1 MLIDLF
7 VRGLIMMIFV
17 SGSVVISYYTTRVF
31 AFLIPVA
38 KISELFLWSGT
49 VVISAGLL
57 MGIAY
62 YYVYHGFGLQTDI
75 IRRKPSAGNKVV
87 LTFDDGPSEVYTP
100 DILKVLAEKGARAT
114 FFMVG
119 SHVEKYPEI
128 AKKVIEEGH
137 EVGNHTYGHITV
149 PNSPP
154 PQLAAQIMRTNLVIL
169 QITGVY
175 PQYLRPP
182 RGLYD
187 MRMRRIAKLLG
198 QELVLW
204 SLSSQD
210 WHSRANKASIT
221 RRVVERAAGG
231 DIILFHDSGSLLN
244 SEGANRKPTVEALGP
259 IIDGLRAKGLE
270 ITTMQEFMDYPP
282 EQTRRLSS

>member
-1 MLIDLF
+1 LLIDLF

-17 SGSVVISYYTTRVF
+17 SGSVVISYYTTRLIAILVPF
-31 AFLIPVA
+31 AR
-38 KISELFLWSGT
+38 ISEIFLWSGT
-49 VVISAGLL
+49 VFISAVLL

-62 YYVYHGFGLQTDI
+62 YYVYHGFGVQTDI

-87 LTFDDGPSEVYTP
+87 LTFDDGPSEAYTP
-100 DILKVLAEKGARAT
+100 HILNILAEKGVKAT
-114 FFMVG
+114 FFLVG

-128 AKKVIEEGH
+128 AKQIVEEGH
-137 EVGNHTYGHITV
+137 EVGNHTYSHITV

-169 QITGVY
+169 QNTGAY

-210 WHSRANKASIT
+210 WHSRASKASIT
-221 RRVVERAAGG
+221 RRVVEKAAGG
-231 DIILFHDSGSLLN
+231 DIILFHDSGSLLS

-259 IIDGLRAKGLE
+259 IIDGLRSRGLE
-270 ITTMQEFMDYPP
+270 IATMQDFMDYPA
-282 EQTRRLSS
+282 EQTRRLSG

>member
-1 MLIDLF
+1 MVVDLF

-17 SGSVVISYYTTRVF
+17 SGSVVVSYLTTRLIAYLVPF
-31 AFLIPVA
+31 AR
-38 KISELFLWSGT
+38 ISELFMWSGT
-49 VVISAGLL
+49 VIFSAALL

-62 YYVYHGFGLQTDI
+62 YYVYHGFGVQADI
-75 IRRKPSAGNKVV
+75 VRRKPSAGNKVV
-87 LTFDDGPSEVYTP
+87 LTFDDGPSRAYTP
-100 DILKVLAEKGARAT
+100 QILKILAEKGVKAT

-128 AKKVIEEGH
+128 ARQIVEEGH

-169 QITGVY
+169 QHTGTY

-210 WHSRANKASIT
+210 WHSRASKATIT
-221 RRVVERAAGG
+221 RRVLEKAMGG
-231 DIILFHDSGSLLN
+231 DIILFHDSGSLLS
-244 SEGANRKPTVEALGP
+244 SEGANRTPTVEALGA

-270 ITTMQEFMDYPP
+270 ITTLEEFMVYPA
-282 EQTRRLSS
+282 ERARRASL

>member
-1 MLIDLF
+1 
-7 VRGLIMMIFV
+7 
-17 SGSVVISYYTTRVF
+17 
-31 AFLIPVA
+31 
-38 KISELFLWSGT
+38 
-49 VVISAGLL
+49 

-62 YYVYHGFGLQTDI
+62 YYVYHGFGVQTDI

-87 LTFDDGPSEVYTP
+87 LTFDDGPSEAYTP
-100 DILKVLAEKGARAT
+100 HILNILAEKGVKAT
-114 FFMVG
+114 FFLVG

-128 AKKVIEEGH
+128 AKQIVEEGH
-137 EVGNHTYGHITV
+137 EVGNHTYSHITV

-169 QITGVY
+169 QNTGAY

-210 WHSRANKASIT
+210 WHSRASKASIT
-221 RRVVERAAGG
+221 RRVVEKAAGG
-231 DIILFHDSGSLLN
+231 DIILFHDSGSLLS

-259 IIDGLRAKGLE
+259 IIDGLRSRGLE
-270 ITTMQEFMDYPP
+270 IATMQDFMDYPA
-282 EQTRRLSS
+282 EQTRRLSG

>member
-100 DILKVLAEKGARAT
+100 DVLKVLAEKGARAT

>member
-1 MLIDLF
+1 LLYDLMI
-7 VRGLIMMIFV
+7 RGLMMIIFV
-17 SGSVVISYYTTRVF
+17 SGSIVVSHFLTRLIAYLVPFAVISD
-31 AFLIPVA
+31 
-38 KISELFLWSGT
+38 LFLWGGT
-49 VVISAGLL
+49 VVLSAILL
-57 MGIAY
+57 MGISY
-62 YYVYHGFGLQTDI
+62 SYVYHGFGAQTDI
-75 IRRKPSAGNKVV
+75 VRRRPSAGNKVV
-87 LTFDDGPSEVYTP
+87 LTFDDGPSQAYTP
-100 DILKVLAEKGARAT
+100 EILKVLAEKKATAT

-119 SHVEKYPEI
+119 SQVDKYPEI
-128 AKKVIEEGH
+128 AKQIVEEGH

-149 PNSPP
+149 PHSPP

-169 QITGVY
+169 QNTGTY

-210 WHSRANKASIT
+210 WHFRANKNSIT
-221 RRVVERAAGG
+221 RRVVDRATGG
-231 DIILFHDSGSLLN
+231 DIILFHDSGSLLG
-244 SEGANRKPTVEALGP
+244 SEGSSRKPTVEALGP

-270 ITTMQEFMDYPP
+270 IVSLEEFMAYPA
-282 EQTRRLSS
+282 EYSRRASV

>member
-87 LTFDDGPSEVYTP
+87 LTFDDGPSQAYTS
-100 DILKVLAEKGARAT
+100 DVLKVLAEKGARAT